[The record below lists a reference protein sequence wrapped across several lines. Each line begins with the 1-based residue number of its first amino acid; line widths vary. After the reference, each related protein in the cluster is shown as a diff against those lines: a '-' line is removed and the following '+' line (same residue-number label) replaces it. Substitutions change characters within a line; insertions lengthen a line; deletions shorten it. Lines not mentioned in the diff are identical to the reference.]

1 MCLKIKKG
9 KLHEHEKATWHNLQT
24 IYECVSK
31 IDEQIFGM
39 NVSINSQPYLGRA
52 TKQHVQ

>member
-1 MCLKIKKG
+1 MSMK
-9 KLHEHEKATWHNLQT
+9 KLHAHNLQT

-52 TKQHVQ
+52 TKQHVQLK

>member
-1 MCLKIKKG
+1 MSMK
-9 KLHEHEKATWHNLQT
+9 KLHAHNLQT

-52 TKQHVQ
+52 TKQHV